1 MFEQPRLGAEWQPL
15 LIGELLEIRPLEAGD
30 FDALYAVASDP
41 LIWEQHPARDRWQEP
56 VFREL
61 FAESMAS
68 GGAMLVI
75 ERATGQVIGSSRY
88 FNHEPARRTIEVGW
102 SFLARAYWGGTYN
115 REMKRLMLGYA
126 YQHVDVVELLI
137 GENNLRSRKAAE
149 KIGAKLL
156 GPRTNHYGR
165 ISVVYALSRDDF
177 AKHFAE

>member
-1 MFEQPRLGAEWQPL
+1 MLEMTRLGAEWQPL
-15 LIGELLEIRPLEAGD
+15 LIGELLQIRPLEEGD

-41 LIWEQHPARDRWQEP
+41 LLWEQHPARDRWQEP

-61 FAESMAS
+61 FAESIAS
-68 GGAMLVI
+68 GGAMIVI

-88 FNHEPARRTIEVGW
+88 FNHEPARRCIEVGW

-137 GENNLRSRKAAE
+137 GEDNLRSRKAAE
-149 KIGAKLL
+149 KIGAKFL

-165 ISVVYALSRDDF
+165 ISLVYALTKEEFEKSF
-177 AKHFAE
+177 A